1 MVKLRPLLGNELALA
16 SQLCLRSKGYWGY
29 DEAFLDAC
37 KLELTLTESDLKND
51 PIIVAEDDRGMAGLA
66 HVSTDESG
74 CYLDKLFVDTD
85 RIGQGVG
92 QVLFEWSTKAA
103 RGLRASELIVEADP
117 GAAPFYEKMGCIPA
131 GQAASG
137 SVGGRVLPRF
147 VYRL

>member
-1 MVKLRPLLGNELALA
+1 MVKLRPLLRNELALA

-37 KLELTLTESDLKND
+37 KLELTLTEAHLKID

-66 HVSTDESG
+66 HVSGDEAG

-92 QVLFEWSTKAA
+92 RVLFEWSTKAA

-117 GAAPFYEKMGCIPA
+117 GAAPVYEKMGCIPT